1 MAFKKSKLVVYWCA
15 HDQGNKL
22 REWIRCK
29 LQMRFWVL
37 EMEGGSMWRG
47 WKGGGVPCGGGGAI
61 LVKVHSGDAFGQH
74 GFVRTC
80 LKNFNGPDQISLP
93 LSSLSRG

>member
-1 MAFKKSKLVVYWCA
+1 MDPVQTA
-15 HDQGNKL
+15 N
-22 REWIRCK
+22 E
-29 LQMRFWVL
+29 VL
-37 EMEGGSMWRG
+37 GSGDGEGVR
-47 WKGGGVPCGGGGAI
+47 CGGGGAI

-93 LSSLSRG
+93 FSSLSRV

>member
-1 MAFKKSKLVVYWCA
+1 MQTA
-15 HDQGNKL
+15 N
-22 REWIRCK
+22 E
-29 LQMRFWVL
+29 VL
-37 EMEGGSMWRG
+37 GSGDGGGFDVEGVEG
-47 WKGGGVPCGGGGAI
+47 GGGVPCGGGGAI

-93 LSSLSRG
+93 LSSLSRV

>member
-1 MAFKKSKLVVYWCA
+1 MQTA
-15 HDQGNKL
+15 N
-22 REWIRCK
+22 E
-29 LQMRFWVL
+29 VL
-37 EMEGGSMWRG
+37 GSGDGGGFDVEGGR
-47 WKGGGVPCGGGGAI
+47 GGVKGLRCGGGGAI

-93 LSSLSRG
+93 LSSLSRV